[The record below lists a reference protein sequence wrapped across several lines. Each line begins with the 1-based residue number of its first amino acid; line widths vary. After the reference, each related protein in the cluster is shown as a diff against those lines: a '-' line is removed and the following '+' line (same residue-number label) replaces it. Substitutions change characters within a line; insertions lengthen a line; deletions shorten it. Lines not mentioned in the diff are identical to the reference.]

1 MPSGEVFYDN
11 YNDAIRALYII
22 KNCGVAPERC
32 KACME
37 KHKKEN

>member
-22 KNCGVAPERC
+22 KNCGVAPE
-32 KACME
+32 KGKVMV
-37 KHKKEN
+37 N